1 MQYRKLGRTGL
12 DVSLICLGTMTWGR
26 RNTQDEAHA
35 QIRMA
40 LDAGVNFIDCAE
52 MYPSPV
58 TPETFGR
65 TEEILGSW
73 LGANKAERATLVI
86 ATKVTGPNPSLKNV
100 RDRTEAGT
108 RLDRASVLAA
118 CDASL
123 KRLQVDHIDL
133 YQVHWPERSV
143 NKFGQLGY
151 RHDAQESP
159 ISIEETLGALE
170 ELVQAGKV
178 RHIGISNETA
188 WGVAEYLR
196 LSAEKGLA
204 RIQSIQNPYS
214 LLNRSFE
221 VGLAEFAHRNDVGLL
236 AYASLAGG
244 ALSGKYLNGRQP
256 AGARMTEFWEYYPRY
271 RNANGIRATERY
283 VDLATRHGLDPAT
296 MAHAFV
302 NARGFLT
309 ANIVGATSLEQ
320 LKVALDS
327 VQVSLPQA
335 VLDELDYVNKDIP
348 YPCP

>member
-26 RNTQDEAHA
+26 TNSEAEGHG
-35 QIRMA
+35 QIRLA

-58 TPETFGR
+58 SPETFGR
-65 TEEILGSW
+65 TEEILGNW
-73 LGANKAERATLVI
+73 LGANKAERDRLVI
-86 ATKVTGPNPSLKNV
+86 ATKVTGPNANLKNV
-100 RDRTEAGT
+100 RAETENGT

-123 KRLQVDHIDL
+123 KRLKIDHIDL

-151 RHDAQESP
+151 RHNAEETP
-159 ISIEETLGALE
+159 VAIEETLGALG

-178 RHIGISNETA
+178 RHIGLSNETA

-196 LSAEKGLA
+196 LADAMGLP

-221 VGLAEFAHRNDVGLL
+221 VGLAEFSYRSDVGLM
-236 AYASLAGG
+236 AYATLGG
-244 ALSGKYLNGRQP
+244 GSLSGKYLNGKQP
-256 AGARMTEFWEYYPRY
+256 PGARMTEFWEYYPRY

-283 VDLATRHGLDPAT
+283 VDVAKRHGLDPVT

-302 NARGFLT
+302 NSRGFLT
-309 ANIVGATSLEQ
+309 ANIVGATNPVQ
-320 LKVALDS
+320 LKLALDS
-327 VQVSLPQA
+327 VEVTLAPE
-335 VLDELDYVNKDIP
+335 VLEELDYVNKDIP

>member
-26 RNTQDEAHA
+26 KNTQDEGHA

-58 TPETFGR
+58 SPETFGK
-65 TEEILGSW
+65 TEEILGNW
-73 LGANKAERATLVI
+73 LGANKAARDGLVI
-86 ATKVTGPNPSLKNV
+86 ATKVTGPNATMKNV
-100 RDRTEAGT
+100 RPKTEGGT

-123 KRLQVDHIDL
+123 KRLQSDYIDL
-133 YQVHWPERSV
+133 YQVHWPERAV
-143 NKFGQLGY
+143 NSFGKLGY
-151 RHDAQESP
+151 VHKADESP
-159 ISIEETLGALE
+159 VAIEETLDALD
-170 ELVQAGKV
+170 ELVKAGKV

-196 LSAEKGLA
+196 LSAEKGVA
-204 RIQSIQNPYS
+204 RIQSIQNPYC

-221 VGLAEFAHRNDVGLL
+221 VGLSEFAHRSDVGLL

-244 ALSGKYLNGRQP
+244 ALSGKYLNGKQP
-256 AGARMTEFWEYYPRY
+256 PGARMTEFWEYYPRY
-271 RNANGIRATERY
+271 RTANGIKAVERY
-283 VDLATRHGLDPAT
+283 VDVANRHGLDPAT

-302 NARGFLT
+302 NSRGFMT
-309 ANIVGATSLEQ
+309 ANIVGATSLDQ

-327 VQVSLPQA
+327 VNVTLSQA